1 MNIKITPLIKGGI
14 TGVLMIIATL
24 IIYQVNPLQQSALP
38 YFIIYGLY
46 VAGIV
51 WTLLTYAQSN
61 TYTGKFGDA
70 FSEGFKCFIIV
81 TLIIV
86 IFSGINAQLHPE
98 LKEQYLD
105 LYRQELTKTKGKLPS
120 EIDTMVD
127 NAKKG
132 YLTGIIY
139 SSIFGY
145 LVFGALTT
153 LIGSVVLIQLKKK

>member
-1 MNIKITPLIKGGI
+1 MNIKITPLIKGAI

-38 YFIIYGLY
+38 YLIIYGLY
-46 VAGIV
+46 VGGIA
-51 WTLLTYAQSN
+51 WTLWAYAQSN
-61 TYTGKFGDA
+61 VYSGKFGDT

-81 TLIIV
+81 TLIVV
-86 IFSGINAQLHPE
+86 IFSAINAQLHPE
-98 LKEQYLD
+98 IKEQYLEF
-105 LYRQELTKTKGKLPS
+105 YRQELIKTKGKLPAQ
-120 EIDTMVD
+120 IDTMVD

-145 LVFGALTT
+145 LVFGALIT
-153 LIGSVVLIQLKKK
+153 LIGSAVLIQLKKK